1 MPKSKTIITNILTFA
16 LLTITLAITPL
27 TSYDPINIPRLI
39 LLICF
44 SFVLLTLLIHSRN
57 QLFGQMNKVSLINSL
72 VFIVWAFLAA
82 IASNGTIFE
91 KFFGVSGRL
100 TGFITY
106 IGLVVLM
113 LSALATGGQQL
124 NKKLMYTLV
133 ISGAASMLLALIQAA
148 GADPFDWISEFTPIF
163 SVFGNPNFL
172 SSFMAFT
179 AIAVLALWW
188 NKSIKGT
195 LISIV
200 FGLISIFIIY
210 KSKSQQGFLVLL
222 IGIST
227 IIYLWIRQN
236 SSLKKL
242 KYVYQLLWLTGG
254 IAVFLDILQKSP
266 WTSILYKQSVSF
278 RGDFWQAGW
287 KMALD
292 NPIFGVGLDG
302 YRDNFRFY
310 RDQAAVTRD
319 PIDAS
324 VDSAHNVFIDIL
336 AGGGF
341 PLLALYLGW
350 IFIVFRSAYKVFNRE
365 QEFNPYFAG
374 IFTIWICYLAQSFIS
389 INTISLAIWGWALGG
404 AIIGYEINSLTGPDV
419 KSTKNRKYTL
429 VVAISF
435 IFGLIITMPIYITDA
450 EFRSAHK
457 SGDVERILESHE
469 KWPQDVRRMN
479 ATAEILRVNGF
490 PDQALSVSRKAT
502 ELAPDNY
509 EAWKQLWLNP
519 NISEEERTKVRIE
532 IGKLDPLNNVIK

>member
-44 SFVLLTLLIHSRN
+44 SFVLLTLLIHSRS

>member
-1 MPKSKTIITNILTFA
+1 VPKSKTIITNILTFA